1 SRLTPNRGARRIT
14 TYPPGIPGPALDL
27 QDSHPAM
34 SLVYHLA
41 TPADWQKDPD
51 EPYRPASLASEGFI
65 HCSHAHQV
73 AWAANTFYGRAP
85 ELLVLHIDPARLSA
99 PLRDEPGG
107 PGGEL
112 FPHIHGPLD
121 RSAVVAVTP
130 LVRES
135 GAWVFRA

>member
-1 SRLTPNRGARRIT
+1 MPARDARGCV
-14 TYPPGIPGPALDL
+14 LDL
-27 QDSHPAM
+27 QDSHHPM
-34 SLVYHLA
+34 PLVYHLA
-41 TPADWQKDPD
+41 TPADWEKDP
-51 EPYRPASLASEGFI
+51 EQPYRPGSLASEGFI

-73 AWAANTFYGRAP
+73 AWAANKFYAAPP
-85 ELLVLHIDPARLSA
+85 ELLVLHIDAARLSV

-130 LVRES
+130 LVREA